1 MHMNL
6 TANTWDQLV
15 EIRRLQ
21 TFRRRDLLLSSGNY
35 SSETGGRQTDK
46 NAGLLSL
53 ASQAKSYHNTQI
65 RKLFL
70 CH

>member
-1 MHMNL
+1 MNL

-15 EIRRLQ
+15 EIRRLP

-35 SSETGGRQTDK
+35 SSETGGRQTDR
-46 NAGLLSL
+46 NVGLLSL
-53 ASQAKSYHNTQI
+53 AGQAKSYRNIQI
-65 RKLFL
+65 HKLLL